1 MVRIQP
7 DEGIEISFAAKVPGQ
22 AFRVRT
28 VALDFSYLQ
37 TFDEK
42 SPEAYER
49 VLHDALVGDATL
61 FIRGDEVD
69 ECWRIVQ
76 PLVDAFDAGELPV
89 ATYPAGSWGPPE
101 ADVLDRDVWRRV
113 ETTVSIPGEVRVVD
127 HVPSSFAKLVTA
139 VAPRSIALSGG
150 GTARTC
156 YELLATAADVD
167 WRSVEIFFGDERWVP
182 VQDPDSN
189 EGMAR
194 LAFLD
199 EVEPAAIHSMR
210 EAGPTIE
217 EAADAYD
224 ALLRASPPI
233 EVVHLGLGPDG
244 HTCSL
249 FPGSPSLDETERL
262 ALATGDDLHPHRR
275 LTITFPAIA
284 RVADRGRD
292 GGGFGQ
298 ARSDGPAA
306 RRRGPAGR
314 PRAGRAG
321 GVAGGPGGSR
331 ARLACRSC

>member
-1 MVRIQP
+1 M
-7 DEGIEISFAAKVPGQ
+7 
-22 AFRVRT
+22 
-28 VALDFSYLQ
+28 
-37 TFDEK
+37 
-42 SPEAYER
+42 
-49 VLHDALVGDATL
+49 
-61 FIRGDEVD
+61 
-69 ECWRIVQ
+69 
-76 PLVDAFDAGELPV
+76 
-89 ATYPAGSWGPPE
+89 
-101 ADVLDRDVWRRV
+101 
-113 ETTVSIPGEVRVVD
+113 SIPGEVRVVD

-262 ALATGDDLHPHRR
+262 ALATGDNLHPHRR

-284 RVADRGRD
+284 KSRIAVVTVAGSDKREAMDRLRAGED
-292 GGGFGQ
+292 L
-298 ARSDGPAA
+298 PAA
-306 RRRGPAGR
+306 RVRAEQVVWLVDRAAAGL
-314 PRAGRAG
+314 G
-321 GVAGGPGGSR
+321 
-331 ARLACRSC
+331 

>member
-1 MVRIQP
+1 
-7 DEGIEISFAAKVPGQ
+7 
-22 AFRVRT
+22 
-28 VALDFSYLQ
+28 
-37 TFDEK
+37 
-42 SPEAYER
+42 
-49 VLHDALVGDATL
+49 
-61 FIRGDEVD
+61 
-69 ECWRIVQ
+69 
-76 PLVDAFDAGELPV
+76 
-89 ATYPAGSWGPPE
+89 
-101 ADVLDRDVWRRV
+101 
-113 ETTVSIPGEVRVVD
+113 VSIPGEVRVVD

-262 ALATGDDLHPHRR
+262 ALATGDNLHPHRR

-284 RVADRGRD
+284 KSRIAVVTVAGSDKREAMDRLRAGED
-292 GGGFGQ
+292 L
-298 ARSDGPAA
+298 PAA
-306 RRRGPAGR
+306 RVRAEQVVWLVDRAAAGL
-314 PRAGRAG
+314 G
-321 GVAGGPGGSR
+321 
-331 ARLACRSC
+331 